1 MDNGSNARLD
11 RIEKIIATM
20 VRAQRDRD
28 EASAK
33 AQRQRDEAM
42 AKAQRQRD
50 EAMAKA
56 QRERDEAMARAQFE
70 RDESTAKAQL
80 ERDEATAKAQ
90 REHDAAMAKA
100 QHEREIE
107 SEKHRAYHDREIR
120 RIDAR
125 LSRFVKLGVEE
136 ARRHRVRMQALDEK
150 ITQLAAAQLITEEKL
165 QRFISS
171 LSTNGF
177 GSRT

>member
-1 MDNGSNARLD
+1 MNNVSNARLD
-11 RIEKIIATM
+11 RIEKIIGTM

-28 EASAK
+28 EALAK
-33 AQRQRDEAM
+33 AQRGRDEAMAKAQRERDQAMAKAQHERDEAM

-50 EAMAKA
+50 E
-56 QRERDEAMARAQFE
+56 E
-70 RDESTAKAQL
+70 
-80 ERDEATAKAQ
+80 
-90 REHDAAMAKA
+90 MAKA

-107 SEKHRAYHDREIR
+107 WENHRAYHDREIR

-177 GSRT
+177 GRQT